1 MGYSVDVA
9 IDLLDTGGFTSL
21 TSRIV
26 EKAEENNCISHY
38 KMYELDGTGRRT
50 TRHHQVLSFEFP
62 SEKEHVIRFLRQ
74 VREMRYVFTESVVFE
89 GVKVQLL
96 YASRH
101 YLTMMNK
108 YQAADHNKAKAS
120 IIAGPH
126 GSVVKAVRC

>member
-9 IDLLDTGGFTSL
+9 INLFDTGGFTSL
-21 TSRIV
+21 TSRV
-26 EKAEENNCISHY
+26 VGKAEENNCTDHY
-38 KMYELDGTGRRT
+38 EMYELDGTGRRM
-50 TRHHQVLSFEFP
+50 TRHHQVLSFQFP
-62 SEKEHVIRFLRQ
+62 AEKEPVIRFLRQ
-74 VREMRYVFTESVVFE
+74 MKEMKHVFTESVVFE
-89 GVKVQLL
+89 SGKVELL